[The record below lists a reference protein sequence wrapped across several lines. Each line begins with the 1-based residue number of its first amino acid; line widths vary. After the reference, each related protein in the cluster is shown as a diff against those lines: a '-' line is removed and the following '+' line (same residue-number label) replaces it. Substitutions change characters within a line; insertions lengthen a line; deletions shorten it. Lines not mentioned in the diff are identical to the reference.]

1 MRAGYVTLK
10 DSTAPFVKERWMGT
24 AVLFL
29 IYCIRVYMINGW
41 CVVAESRVY
50 PTESAHPVCTTRFR
64 TLRHQPALLS

>member
-1 MRAGYVTLK
+1 
-10 DSTAPFVKERWMGT
+10 MGT